1 MERGEEA
8 VFAPIDT
15 ASDAFG
21 ELADDE
27 GRSSSLVLMPRLRAW
42 IAVAKHRRPAQT
54 QECIYNTELIKH
66 TSAAQRQSTKRQQA

>member
-27 GRSSSLVLMPRLRAW
+27 GRSSSLVLMPRLRC
-42 IAVAKHRRPAQT
+42 VD
-54 QECIYNTELIKH
+54 
-66 TSAAQRQSTKRQQA
+66 SSTASTTDLHDAGVHK

>member
-27 GRSSSLVLMPRLRAW
+27 GRSSSLVLMPRLRGVDSRAE
-42 IAVAKHRRPAQT
+42 AK
-54 QECIYNTELIKH
+54 TEAHDAGVHL
-66 TSAAQRQSTKRQQA
+66 